1 MKKGSLEL
9 SVNAIVIVVLAMTL
23 LGLGL
28 AFIRG
33 QMKNIS
39 DTGNV
44 VVGQIREQILDD
56 LRRSDKKLSMPQ
68 TDFEM
73 HIGSSKTIAFGIK
86 NMEDHTLHFKIKVID
101 LNENADDCTNGNPDH
116 EHVSRNRNAEV
127 PKECAAFRWDSSE
140 QTLKPSEAN
149 VYPIK
154 LFAPKIASTYMY
166 KIFIID
172 TSTGE
177 EYTSKTF
184 YVTTS

>member
-28 AFIRG
+28 GFIRS

-44 VVGQIREQILDD
+44 VVGQIKEQILDD

-86 NMEDHTLHFKIKVID
+86 NMEDHTLHFKIKIID
-101 LNENADDCTNGNPDH
+101 LNDNADKCTDSNPNH
-116 EHVSRNRNAEV
+116 EHPSRNRNSKV
-127 PKECAAFRWDSSE
+127 PRDCAAFRWDNSG
-140 QTLKPSEAN
+140 QVLKPSEAN

-166 KIFIID
+166 KILIVD